1 MDPKSNEVN
10 GLRTGPGRPRSER
23 AHHAMLAAT
32 LELLSRVG
40 YSELTLTAVARRA
53 GVGRATVYRRW
64 RSKIALVLDAFQE
77 LPLLPSPDTGNLVDD
92 LTEEV
97 QGLLRIFA
105 ESPLG
110 HVLPILAGECARE
123 PALREEL
130 APVFRIRR
138 APLLRVLERAVA
150 RNELPPDLDIEA
162 AADLLVGPIV
172 NRLFF
177 TGAMPDPASA
187 RRYVDAALFGI
198 NRLRV

>member
-1 MDPKSNEVN
+1 MVSPAKPRS
-10 GLRTGPGRPRSER
+10 GPGRPRSAR
-23 AHHAMLAAT
+23 AHQAMLAAA
-32 LELLSRVG
+32 LELLARDG
-40 YSELTLTAVARRA
+40 YGELTLTAVARHA
-53 GVGRATVYRRW
+53 GVGRGSVYRRW
-64 RSKIALVLDAFQE
+64 RSKVALVVDAFQE
-77 LPLLPSPDTGNLVDD
+77 LPQLPTPDTGNLVDD

-97 QGLLRIFA
+97 QGLLRIFGD
-105 ESPLG
+105 SPLG
-110 HVLPILAGECARE
+110 HVLPILAAECTRD

-138 APLLRVLERAVA
+138 APLLGVLERAVA

-187 RRYVDAALFGI
+187 RRYVDAALYGI